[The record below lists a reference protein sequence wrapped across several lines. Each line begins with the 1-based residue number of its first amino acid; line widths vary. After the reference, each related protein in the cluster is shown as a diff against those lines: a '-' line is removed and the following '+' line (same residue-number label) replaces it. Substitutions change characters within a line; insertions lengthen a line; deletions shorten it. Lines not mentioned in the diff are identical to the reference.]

1 MEWIR
6 IGSAFFKHHRALK
19 ESIGM
24 VHPTASHEVPCQ
36 KMGIEVMVFACRR
49 QAQLRTMYKLYIQR
63 ILPWTP
69 WTPHFLLIVWTI
81 RPANPG
87 RTPQGSMPWTGP

>member
-19 ESIGM
+19 ESVGM

-49 QAQLRTMYKLYIQR
+49 QAQLCTMYKLYIQR

-69 WTPHFLLIVWTI
+69 WTPPFFTDCMDH
-81 RPANPG
+81 PACQPRTDPPG
-87 RTPQGSMPWTGP
+87 IHAWTGP